1 MSLYFRPKMKNLK
14 VIVPLYFCCFLA
26 LTNAQDQSDHES
38 DVVAGID
45 PATEVRMGTLLRDH
59 AIKDF
64 HLSTNQ
70 VYIEAVNRVG
80 HRIASA
86 ISERPD
92 LADDWE
98 FTVIDSP
105 IVNAFATGGGK
116 VVVFEGFLDKISK
129 DNGGKPDEDML
140 ASVLGH
146 EMTHNVRRHVLLG
159 QSTTGSMEWIIAHL
173 DTLGKDSSNNLTA
186 EEIDRLRE
194 LARARFTRVQ
204 EFEADLLGAL
214 YAIRAGFDGFNGALR
229 WMQLEANDPHDEFS
243 MSEYIPKEVG
253 NGKVLAADHPTWRE
267 RIAKLESYKETISNL
282 AGEFNWGN
290 YLLKTYNFE
299 KAAQC
304 FKDVTKIF
312 PNSFEAWNN
321 LGLAYHWQY
330 LQTAGKSEKFQP
342 GLVDYFVQMRD
353 RVRGGSPLNK
363 AIRAYQYALQI
374 NPHAAGTRSNLA
386 IAFIETHDPENL
398 KTAEDILENLLKTD
412 PNNPIYIN
420 DLAILTYWKTQGN
433 AETPTNQNAAEG
445 LFAKAAA
452 LHYLPAKYNLAVL
465 HLEIGKENDGVVGL
479 REYLKQ
485 DSFSPWAKLAID
497 LIKRQDPNF
506 RDPPPPISPASVLN
520 IRFGSTPDE
529 VITAVGQ
536 PERTEKPVTSDG
548 DDGIIFHYDNTL
560 GINVVFSNGKVMM
573 INVFT
578 PQLPGSQGALKPEVA
593 GVEVGASIDDV
604 KNKMGQPI
612 QVRSDANSG
621 EKALFYS
628 TAESIVDFTM
638 TQLNRVRVISLMK
651 RA

>member
-1 MSLYFRPKMKNLK
+1 MRKMNNLK
-14 VIVPLYFCCFLA
+14 VVAPLYFCCL
-26 LTNAQDQSDHES
+26 LVVTKAQDQQGHEP

-59 AIKDF
+59 EIKDF

-80 HRIASA
+80 HRIANA

-98 FTVIDSP
+98 FTVIDSA

-173 DTLGKDSSNNLTA
+173 DAIEKDSQRNLTA
-186 EEIDRLRE
+186 EEVDRLRE

-214 YAIRAGFDGFNGALR
+214 YATRAGFDGFGGALR
-229 WMQLEANDPHDEFS
+229 WMQLEANDSHEEYS
-243 MSEYIPKEVG
+243 MSEYVPKDVG
-253 NGKVLAADHPTWRE
+253 NGKVLAADHPTWKE
-267 RIAKLESYKETISNL
+267 RIAKLESYKETILNL
-282 AGEFNWGN
+282 AGEFNWGD
-290 YLLKTYNFE
+290 YLLKSYNFE

-353 RVRGGSPLNK
+353 RVRGESPLNK
-363 AIRAYQYALQI
+363 AIRAYQQALQI

-386 IAFIETHDPENL
+386 IALIETHDPENL
-398 KTAEDILENLLKTD
+398 ETAEDILEKLLKTD

-433 AETPTNQNAAEG
+433 TETPGKQNDAEG

-452 LHYLPAKYNLAVL
+452 LDYLPAKYNLAVL
-465 HLEIGKENDGVVGL
+465 QLEIGKEND
-479 REYLKQ
+479 
-485 DSFSPWAKLAID
+485 
-497 LIKRQDPNF
+497 
-506 RDPPPPISPASVLN
+506 
-520 IRFGSTPDE
+520 
-529 VITAVGQ
+529 
-536 PERTEKPVTSDG
+536 
-548 DDGIIFHYDNTL
+548 
-560 GINVVFSNGKVMM
+560 
-573 INVFT
+573 
-578 PQLPGSQGALKPEVA
+578 
-593 GVEVGASIDDV
+593 
-604 KNKMGQPI
+604 
-612 QVRSDANSG
+612 
-621 EKALFYS
+621 
-628 TAESIVDFTM
+628 
-638 TQLNRVRVISLMK
+638 
-651 RA
+651 

>member
-1 MSLYFRPKMKNLK
+1 MRKMNNLK
-14 VIVPLYFCCFLA
+14 VVAPLYFCCL
-26 LTNAQDQSDHES
+26 LVVTNAQDQEGHEP

-59 AIKDF
+59 EIKDF

-70 VYIEAVNRVG
+70 VYIEAVNRIG
-80 HRIASA
+80 HRIANA

-98 FTVIDSP
+98 FTVIDSA

-159 QSTTGSMEWIIAHL
+159 QSTTGSMEWVIAHL
-173 DTLGKDSSNNLTA
+173 DALGKDSPNKLTA
-186 EEIDRLRE
+186 GEIDRLRE

-214 YAIRAGFDGFNGALR
+214 YATRAGFDGFGGALR
-229 WMQLEANDPHDEFS
+229 WMQLEANDPHEEYS
-243 MSEYIPKEVG
+243 MSEYIPKDVG
-253 NGKVLAADHPTWRE
+253 SGKVLAADHPTWKE
-267 RIAKLESYKETISNL
+267 RIAKLESYKETILNL

-290 YLLKTYNFE
+290 YLLKSYNFE

-330 LQTAGKSEKFQP
+330 LQTAGKLEKFQP

-353 RVRGGSPLNK
+353 RVRGENPLNK
-363 AIRAYQYALQI
+363 AIRTYQQALQI

-386 IAFIETHDPENL
+386 IALIETHDTENL
-398 KTAEDILENLLKTD
+398 NTAQDILEKLLKTD
-412 PNNPIYIN
+412 PNNPIYVN
-420 DLAILTYWKTQGN
+420 DLAILTYWKTQEST
-433 AETPTNQNAAEG
+433 ETPGKQNPAED

-452 LHYLPAKYNLAVL
+452 LNYLPAKYNLAVL
-465 HLEIGKENDGVVGL
+465 QLEIGKEKDGVISL
-479 REYLKQ
+479 QEYLKQ
-485 DSFSPWAKLAID
+485 DSFSPWAKLAIE
-497 LIKRQDPNF
+497 LIKKHDPNF
-506 RDPPPPISPASVLN
+506 KDPPAPISPATVNVLN

-529 VITAVGQ
+529 VITAIGQ
-536 PERTEKPVTSDG
+536 PERTEKPITSEEDE
-548 DDGIIFHYDNTL
+548 GIIFHYDNTL
-560 GINVVFSNGKVMM
+560 GINVVFSSGKAMM

-578 PQLPGSQGALKPEVA
+578 PQLPGSQAALKPEVA

-604 KNKMGQPI
+604 KDKMGQPI
-612 QVRSDANSG
+612 QVRSDPNSG
-621 EKALFYS
+621 EKVFYYS
-628 TAESIVDFTM
+628 TADSIVDFTLS
-638 TQLNRVRVISLMK
+638 QLNRVRVISLMK